1 MATTFEQP
9 IRQNRKLASRR
20 LPRDLPR
27 FILLCLLS
35 LVFLAP
41 MYWMLSTSLKPESDT
56 IATPVQW
63 IPTRPTLENYIEI
76 INSPDGNIL
85 RWAFNSMFTSLAYTL
100 AVLVLGVLT
109 AYPLSRLRFPG
120 REAWFWFI
128 LSSMMV
134 PGVVTLIP
142 MYIMMIQLGWIDSY
156 HALIWPGVANV
167 FGVFMLRQF
176 FSGIPRELEE
186 AARIDGAN
194 SLQVLRHVILPLS
207 VPALMTLGVLSFMGA
222 WNNYVWPLFVVHGDL
237 QTLPVGITMFSSRY
251 TTDYGKLMAGTA
263 LAAIPVLIAYL
274 IAQRYLVQGITLTGL
289 KE

>member
-9 IRQNRKLASRR
+9 IRQNRNLTARR
-20 LPRDLPR
+20 FPRDVPR
-27 FILLCLLS
+27 FILLCLLA

-56 IATPVQW
+56 ISTPVQW
-63 IPTRPTLENYIEI
+63 IPARPTLENYTEI
-76 INSPDGNIL
+76 LNSPDGNIL
-85 RWAFNSMFTSLAYTL
+85 RWAFNSLFTSLAFTL

-134 PGVVTLIP
+134 PGIVTLIP
-142 MYIMMIQLGWIDSY
+142 MYIMMIQLNWIDSY

-263 LAAIPVLIAYL
+263 IAAIPVLIAYL
-274 IAQRYLVQGITLTGL
+274 IAQRYLVQGISLTGL